1 MCAEQ
6 KQEIAFMLAALADLE
21 TEIEAAKARTDH
33 IRRQLLFANGLC
45 VAAAVADSPTIQR
58 QRWKFDRN
66 ERWFEDTLPYLGEQ
80 FFRQSLRVSPTT
92 FWYIVEMC
100 GPLLR
105 REDTVM
111 RQAISVEKRVAVSL
125 YKLCSS
131 AEDRSIAH
139 LFGIGRS
146 TVNTL
151 YREFCEA
158 VITTLEPEWVKM
170 PSAETMA
177 DHIKEC
183 SAVCDFPQAVG
194 ALDGCHFLISPPKQS
209 ATDYYNYK
217 GWHSIVLLA
226 LVDHRYRFPYINV
239 GSPGR
244 CHDTYVYQRS
254 SLAQCVE
261 GPLFQAPVATING
274 VAVPPLILC
283 DQAFPVT
290 AHLVKPFSHRAR
302 LDDDMR
308 RFYYHLSKA
317 RRIVENAFGRMKARF
332 KYTMKRLECDLD
344 NAPLAIRTCCVVNNT
359 CEVFSDPLMQQWAS
373 DSEVASSVYQ
383 QPNGAAD
390 TRSASG
396 TCVRDAIVGY
406 YKQREHQ

>member
-1 MCAEQ
+1 
-6 KQEIAFMLAALADLE
+6 
-21 TEIEAAKARTDH
+21 
-33 IRRQLLFANGLC
+33 
-45 VAAAVADSPTIQR
+45 
-58 QRWKFDRN
+58 
-66 ERWFEDTLPYLGEQ
+66 
-80 FFRQSLRVSPTT
+80 
-92 FWYIVEMC
+92 MC

-151 YREFCEA
+151 YKEFCEA
-158 VITTLEPEWVKM
+158 VITTLEPEW
-170 PSAETMA
+170 
-177 DHIKEC
+177 
-183 SAVCDFPQAVG
+183 AVG
-194 ALDGCHFLISPPKQS
+194 ALDGCRFPISPPKES
-209 ATDYYNYK
+209 ATGYYNYK
-217 GWHSIVLLA
+217 GWYSIVLLA
-226 LVDHRYRFPYINV
+226 LVDHRYRFLYINV

-244 CHDTYVYQRS
+244 CHDVYVYQRS

-261 GPLFQAPVATING
+261 GPLFQAPVATMNG

-283 DQAFPVT
+283 DQAFPLT
-290 AHLVKPFSHRAR
+290 SHLVKPFRHRAR

-308 RFYYHLSKA
+308 RFNYHLSKA
-317 RRIVENAFGRMKARF
+317 GRIVENAFGRMKARF
-332 KYTMKRLECDLD
+332 RYTMKRLECDLD
-344 NAPLAIRTCCVVNNT
+344 NAPLAIRTCCVLNNI
-359 CEVFSDPLMQQWAS
+359 CEAFSEPLMQQWAS

-383 QPNGAAD
+383 QPNGATD

-396 TCVRDAIVGY
+396 TCVRDAIVVLY
-406 YKQREHQ
+406 CTVVLQTTRTSVR